1 MNEDEIA
8 FLSSHYHM
16 LYLGMGCVIGVDDV
30 VFHSNRYSYIN
41 STSLTKAGGGGLIH
55 P

>member
-1 MNEDEIA
+1 MMKQHFYA

-30 VFHSNRYSYIN
+30 VSHSYSM
-41 STSLTKAGGGGLIH
+41 L
-55 P
+55 